1 MRARL
6 AMAMVVTAGV
16 SLLLAQTDFD
26 WRGPIASGQ
35 TLEIKGVNG
44 GIHATASGSGDAE
57 VHATKRAN
65 RSDPSSVRIQV
76 VPHAGGV
83 TICAVYPDA
92 PGSSPNTCEFGPNSH
107 SNTRNNDTQVE
118 FDVRVPAG
126 VHFVGRTVNG
136 EVVAESLSG
145 DAEGHTVNGSVR
157 ISTTGTAR
165 ANTVNGS
172 LDLTMGRAD
181 WPDGAKFATVN
192 GGITLH
198 VPSFLNARLKASV
211 LNGSIES
218 DLPITVTGTVSRR
231 RLEGTIG
238 SGGQDLELSTV
249 NGSIK
254 LKTQ

>member
-1 MRARL
+1 
-6 AMAMVVTAGV
+6 
-16 SLLLAQTDFD
+16 
-26 WRGPIASGQ
+26 
-35 TLEIKGVNG
+35 LEIKDING
-44 GIHATASGSGDAE
+44 DIRATASGSGDAE
-57 VHATKRAN
+57 VHATKSAN
-65 RSDPSSVRIQV
+65 RSDASSVRIQV

-92 PGSSPNTCEFGPNSH
+92 PGRDPNSCEAGPNGH
-107 SNTRNNDTQVE
+107 SNTNNNDTRVQFE
-118 FDVRVPAG
+118 VRVPAG
-126 VHFVGRTVNG
+126 VRFVGRTVNG
-136 EVVAESLSG
+136 EVVAESLGG

-172 LDLTMGRAD
+172 LDLTMGRAE
-181 WPDGAKFATVN
+181 WSDGAKFSTVN

-198 VPSFLNARLKASV
+198 MPSYLNARLTASV

-218 DLPITVTGTVSRR
+218 DFPITVAGTVSRR

-238 SGGQDLELSTV
+238 SGGQDLQLSTV

-254 LKTQ
+254 LKSQ